1 AYELIYD
8 FYHRVKKAEKIVRD
22 ISLDKFTE
30 KYGES
35 LDKIYGALNTI
46 NEVLNVLPID
56 IGTVS
61 DNTKWLSEE
70 GDKVI
75 NEIESENNMMSLAE
89 SAILYANRDRQHLSD
104 IHHLVLQS
112 EAHFNEANFE
122 KAYVDTSN
130 ALRKL
135 RQGGGVSN

>member
-1 AYELIYD
+1 V
-8 FYHRVKKAEKIVRD
+8 VKRK
-22 ISLDKFTE
+22 
-30 KYGES
+30 
-35 LDKIYGALNTI
+35 
-46 NEVLNVLPID
+46 
-56 IGTVS
+56 
-61 DNTKWLSEE
+61 

-122 KAYVDTSN
+122 KAMSTRATPCANFAKAEASAINFFSIQNMIYLDN
-130 ALRKL
+130 AATTRPRRELMIFFKRLKAKCC
-135 RQGGGVSN
+135 